1 MLKKKEKMTNLNR
14 KKCRFSNE
22 KNEQKQSINS
32 QNQFNALPLFKPYS
46 DALISYLMFCN
57 VDHQFS
63 LHKLFQDV
71 LRGKVN

>member
-1 MLKKKEKMTNLNR
+1 MKKRAKAIDKST
-14 KKCRFSNE
+14 KPIQCP
-22 KNEQKQSINS
+22 
-32 QNQFNALPLFKPYS
+32 PLLKPYP
-46 DALISYLMFCN
+46 DALITYLMFCN